1 MENKKVSILV
11 MSLALISTTLIG
23 CRISTAPKNPES
35 SSSDIFSSNAPIS
48 SLEEGLS
55 EGVMIYTISQ
65 EQFDGLFGLNG
76 KGYFYNENTNVTISA
91 TNVVGIDQQVETIV
105 GLDFR
110 FNWISGD
117 YDGGDEM
124 HIFNQEA
131 SSYPTSN
138 VFDVYRKAS
147 GTTTFNYAG
156 PSTYTMPRLL
166 KEAGLIT
173 PTSFEQFSYDETK
186 QCYHA
191 DEITLESTTY
201 YDLEYSF
208 QNGKLVKSSYKTS
221 RASSKITEFT
231 FTKYG
236 ESILPMDSIVEE

>member
-11 MSLALISTTLIG
+11 MSLILISTTLIG
-23 CRISTAPKNPES
+23 CRISTAPKNTGS
-35 SSSDIFSSNAPIS
+35 SSSDIFSSNEPIS

-55 EGVMIYTISQ
+55 EGAMVHTVSQ
-65 EQFDGLFGLNG
+65 EQFDSLFGLNG
-76 KGYFYNENTNVTISA
+76 KGYFYNENTNVTINSK
-91 TNVVGIDQQVETIV
+91 NVVGIDQQVETIV
-105 GLDFR
+105 GLNFR
-110 FNWISGD
+110 FTWISGD

-124 HIFNQEA
+124 HIFNAEA
-131 SSYPTSN
+131 SNYPANN
-138 VFDVYRKAS
+138 VFNIYRKQS

-173 PTSFEQFSYDETK
+173 PTSFEQFTYDETK

-201 YDLEYSF
+201 YDLEYYF
-208 QNGKLVKSSYKTS
+208 LNGKIISSSYKTS
-221 RASSKITEFT
+221 RSSPKTAEFT
-231 FTKYG
+231 YTKYG
-236 ESILPMDSIVEE
+236 ESTLPLESIVED